1 MIFSD
6 WSDHAMR
13 ADCFIWKDKGSSVS
27 LLAMSKAKTPHNLQ
41 SGKSSLDETDA
52 RILAALDSNAR
63 LSISE
68 LARLVGMSAPSVS
81 ERVRRLEANGVIRG
95 FTVDVDTRAIGYQI
109 RAMVRIRPLPG
120 KLHLVEKLIQERPEF
135 VECDKVTGDD
145 PFLARLVVHSIERMD
160 DVLEA
165 LSEHAVT
172 STAVIKGTSVERRLP
187 PL

>member
-1 MIFSD
+1 
-6 WSDHAMR
+6 MR
-13 ADCFIWKDKGSSVS
+13 SGRFIWNTMGCSRT
-27 LLAMSKAKTPHNLQ
+27 LLSMSKANAHQNLQ
-41 SGKSSLDETDA
+41 IGKSTLDETDA
-52 RILAALDSNAR
+52 RILAALDSDAR
-63 LSISE
+63 LSMSE

-81 ERVRRLEANGVIRG
+81 ERVRRLEAAGVIRG

-120 KLHLVEKLIQERPEF
+120 KLHLVERLIQERPEF
-135 VECDKVTGDD
+135 VECDKITGDD
-145 PFLARLVVHSIERMD
+145 PFLARLVVHSIEQMD

-172 STAVIKGTSVERRLP
+172 STAVIKGTSVKRRLP